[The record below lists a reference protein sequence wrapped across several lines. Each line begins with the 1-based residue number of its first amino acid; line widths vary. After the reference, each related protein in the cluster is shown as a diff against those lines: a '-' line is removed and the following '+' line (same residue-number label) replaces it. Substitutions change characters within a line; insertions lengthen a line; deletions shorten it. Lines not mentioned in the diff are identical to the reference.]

1 MSDYEAFQASDEYG
15 ASRPEVDSGSDF
27 GSDSGSEKVTRHKL
41 PSSGAPSGIFEFCG
55 SCKQEITEERFVCID
70 KITRCNNC
78 WDAWD
83 GPEVRLGKNR

>member
-1 MSDYEAFQASDEYG
+1 MSDSEAFQASDEYK
-15 ASRPEVDSGSDF
+15 ASRPEVDSGS
-27 GSDSGSEKVTRHKL
+27 EKVTRHRL